1 MFGRII
7 FLTLLVTSNIGN
19 LFGES
24 EAAVSNP
31 LGIEYL
37 SHVGVAVSNLETALH
52 FYRDLL
58 GLPEAFRVKGPDGST
73 LWVMLRIN
81 DNNFVELFQAKG
93 TQPQSATKQTSVLHW
108 GIYVKNLQA
117 TLHALQAR
125 GYALPA
131 DAFKQAA
138 EVRRDGSVLC
148 FIKDPD
154 GNPIEVG
161 QVTPGSLQAKSR
173 RAKSGKR

>member
-1 MFGRII
+1 MVQRII
-7 FLTLLVTSNIGN
+7 LLALLIVFGKENLYCRGDAAPTNAIG
-19 LFGES
+19 
-24 EAAVSNP
+24 
-31 LGIEYL
+31 IQYL
-37 SHVGVAVSNLETALH
+37 SHVGVAVSDLETALH
-52 FYRDLL
+52 FYRDQL

-81 DNNFVELFQAKG
+81 DNNFVELYQAKEQQ
-93 TQPQSATKQTSVLHW
+93 TQTATKRTCNLHW
-108 GIYVKNLQA
+108 GLFVKDLQA